1 MNGKRLFPALSDGA
15 GLFPGYLQ
23 DLLGQ
28 FLVLSRT
35 PEDSGML
42 NTDYLLG
49 RSAALFP
56 LSGFSWREVSHCRK
70 GILKFSGLIHRG

>member
-49 RSAALFP
+49 RVSRSFSAFRIFMEGSFP
-56 LSGFSWREVSHCRK
+56 LPERSFKIFRADS
-70 GILKFSGLIHRG
+70 